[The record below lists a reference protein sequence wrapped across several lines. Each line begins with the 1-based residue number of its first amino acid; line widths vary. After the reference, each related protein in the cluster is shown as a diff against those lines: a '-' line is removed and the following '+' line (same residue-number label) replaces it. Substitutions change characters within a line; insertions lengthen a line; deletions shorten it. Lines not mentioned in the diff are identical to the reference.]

1 MEQQPWHS
9 GSSCSVHSQVCALSL
24 GIFTFT
30 LVESSAGLQGAEVGT
45 CYEEWC
51 ALAWSQHA
59 SGNLGPFLIYC
70 LCFLHEVASLTP
82 FRGGSGST
90 LALLPPASA
99 TLKMAGLVGLD
110 QGQPAC
116 SPALT
121 VGFTST

>member
-1 MEQQPWHS
+1 MMEQQPWHS
-9 GSSCSVHSQVCALSL
+9 GSSCSVHFQVCALSL

-90 LALLPPASA
+90 LALLPPSA
-99 TLKMAGLVGLD
+99 VTSSAD
-110 QGQPAC
+110 
-116 SPALT
+116 ST
-121 VGFTST
+121 FTQVR